1 MIKLRT
7 ELHAGTYL
15 RSLVIVAVAMMTVM
29 VACSNGDD
37 GSDPSTAPAESASVE
52 ASAVTDEQAA
62 ADATEEEAGSEPTAG
77 DPAAALDFGSGTGSI
92 TLGDETFE
100 LAVGPGTGICR
111 DVFDMIQASGK
122 VTDGRDIQGDF
133 SIPPLDWE
141 SYEDQ
146 RYDPPS
152 VELEITSTGDDNAD
166 WRADAGW
173 AEDFDK
179 VGQSQVDSYEK
190 DGLTASGTATFA
202 NAWDASDELVQGS
215 FEISCAES

>member
-7 ELHAGTYL
+7 TLHAGTSL
-15 RSLVIVAVAMMTVM
+15 RSLTIVVVAMMTVM
-29 VACSNGDD
+29 AACSNGDD
-37 GSDPSTAPAESASVE
+37 GSDPSTAPAESAVAQ
-52 ASAVTDEQAA
+52 ASAATDDQAA
-62 ADATEEEAGSEPTAG
+62 VNTTNEEAGSEPTAG
-77 DPAAALDFGSGTGSI
+77 DAAALDFGSGTGSI
-92 TLGDETFE
+92 TLGGETFE

-202 NAWDASDELVQGS
+202 NAWDASDESVQGS

>member
-1 MIKLRT
+1 VIRLRT
-7 ELHAGTYL
+7 VLRAGIYL
-15 RSLVIVAVAMMTVM
+15 GSLTIVAVAMMTVM
-29 VACSNGDD
+29 IACSNGDD
-37 GSDPSTAPAESASVE
+37 GADPSTAPAESAVAQ
-52 ASAVTDEQAA
+52 ASAATDDQTAT
-62 ADATEEEAGSEPTAG
+62 DATDGEAGSEPTA
-77 DPAAALDFGSGTGSI
+77 AAAPVLDFGSGTGSI
-92 TLGDETFE
+92 TLGDETFD

-166 WRADAGW
+166 WRADARW
-173 AEDFDK
+173 AEQFDK

-202 NAWDASDELVQGS
+202 NAWDASDESVQGS
-215 FEISCAES
+215 FEISCAEE